1 MSSPRATSS
10 ARPPRD
16 HVTGLATRGD
26 FEHALAAAL
35 AARPPEDVA
44 LAICDVVGLKDVNA
58 ARGFVAGDAMLAAAA
73 AAFERAADGAELVA
87 RLGGDELVAVFVGPG
102 ARDAADRTAL
112 AAGGVTPPLR
122 AAAAAALPAESA
134 GRLIDRLYAAMR
146 AS

>member
-10 ARPPRD
+10 ARRPRD

-73 AAFERAADGAELVA
+73 FERAADGAELVA
-87 RLGGDELVAVFVGPG
+87 RLGGDEMVAVFVGPG
-102 ARDAADRTAL
+102 AHDAADRTAL

-122 AAAAAALPAESA
+122 AAAAAALPAEAA